1 MSSFDLIAVL
11 IEFTTRQR
19 RRMIDWN
26 HVSKEDLFGAILP
39 LACLRIIC
47 YKDGVHVYTNR

>member
-1 MSSFDLIAVL
+1 
-11 IEFTTRQR
+11 
-19 RRMIDWN
+19 MIDWN